1 MIMAVDL
8 KEIFAVR
15 TAYNE
20 DINPQ
25 KIYLS
30 LDEAKAFCD
39 KKAQYGYVVYNLEDK
54 PVYLPFG
61 TLMASKILYNAKKVA
76 DYVNAKGYKY
86 GHAQINPAIDRG
98 ATEKIVSCDRFV
110 GWALFD
116 TGFSY
121 NHLRKHGYTLYGPQN
136 LENYLISMGFTRID
150 DINEVRGGDVMFVGV
165 SDWFKSLP
173 EDWKSYP
180 DHTFICAG
188 PSAEGRFFRYDGGSD
203 KRLQSI
209 QPLDEPLELPKK
221 PFRFAYRAPEEIPN
235 I

>member
-1 MIMAVDL
+1 MAVDL

-86 GHAQINPAIDRG
+86 D
-98 ATEKIVSCDRFV
+98 
-110 GWALFD
+110 L
-116 TGFSY
+116 
-121 NHLRKHGYTLYGPQN
+121 
-136 LENYLISMGFTRID
+136 
-150 DINEVRGGDVMFVGV
+150 
-165 SDWFKSLP
+165 
-173 EDWKSYP
+173 
-180 DHTFICAG
+180 
-188 PSAEGRFFRYDGGSD
+188 
-203 KRLQSI
+203 
-209 QPLDEPLELPKK
+209 
-221 PFRFAYRAPEEIPN
+221 
-235 I
+235 

>member
-1 MIMAVDL
+1 MAVDL

-20 DINPQ
+20 DINTQ

-110 GWALFD
+110 GWTLFD

-188 PSAEGRFFRYDGGSD
+188 PSTDGRFFRYDGGSD